1 MNSLKVL
8 FITGGAFVLIFAS
21 FITLNAVY
29 GASAPQGIIV
39 SKNFTVSNM
48 TTIPHSDGNTL
59 DVIGIL
65 TNKGNVTTSYL
76 KVIVRVYNSS
86 NQLIGVSEGF
96 PSYSVLNPEQ
106 STPFLVPIDVPSSI
120 FHHYIVRI
128 DEATDNSLRNNNQ
141 LSNSTTLSSNGS
153 NDINSLP

>member
-1 MNSLKVL
+1 MNNLKVL
-8 FITGGAFVLIFAS
+8 FITGGALVFIFAS
-21 FITLNAVY
+21 LIMLNSIY
-29 GASAPQGIIV
+29 GSSAPQGIIA

-65 TNKGNVTTSYL
+65 TNKGSVTTSYL

-106 STPFLVPIDVPSSI
+106 STPFLVPTDVPSSI
-120 FHHYIVRI
+120 FHHYMVRI
-128 DEATDNSLRNNNQ
+128 DEATGNSVRNDSQ
-141 LSNSTTLSSNGS
+141 LSNSTTLSSNRS